1 MAKAKKSVMVQI
13 PSSAIKNEVTIEW
26 GGYEIC
32 VTRTI
37 TLPKMLEFVANA
49 AESCFGDDGSFIPE
63 IMDFAVKSN
72 IISMYTNIKLP
83 KDLKKQY
90 ELLYMTNLCEEVVKQ
105 INNQQIT
112 EILNSVASKV
122 KYNADSR
129 VNQAHA
135 EIRKIAEGF
144 AETKERLDILT
155 GFFSD
160 ADIREVVEKFANMDE
175 KAFVR
180 EYAATLQHNKI
191 DTAEEAVPVTSIF
204 GKPEV
209 DA

>member
-1 MAKAKKSVMVQI
+1 MAKAKKSVMIQI
-13 PSSAIKNEVTIEW
+13 PSSEIENEVVIEW

-32 VTRTI
+32 ITRTI
-37 TLPKMLEFVANA
+37 SLPKMLEFVANA

-83 KDLKKQY
+83 KDVKKQY

-105 INNQQIT
+105 VNNQQIN

-129 VNQAHA
+129 VNAAHA
-135 EIRKIAEGF
+135 EIRRIADGF
-144 AETKERLDILT
+144 AETKSRLDTLT
-155 GFFSD
+155 EYFSD
-160 ADIREVVEKFANMDE
+160 TDLREVVEKFVNMDE
-175 KAFVR
+175 RAFAR
-180 EYAATLQHNKI
+180 EYAAIFKN
-191 DTAEEAVPVTSIF
+191 AEDVEHAEVSSASIF
-204 GKPEV
+204 GEPEV
-209 DA
+209 NG

>member
-1 MAKAKKSVMVQI
+1 MAKAKKSVMIQI
-13 PSSAIKNEVTIEW
+13 PSRSIENETVIEW

-32 VTRTI
+32 ITRTI

-83 KDLKKQY
+83 KDLKRQY

-160 ADIREVVEKFANMDE
+160 ADIRAVVEKFANMDE
-175 KAFVR
+175 KTFVR
-180 EYAATLQHNKI
+180 EYAATLM
-191 DTAEEAVPVTSIF
+191 DTKPVQTTIETNLF
-204 GKPEV
+204 GNPEV

>member
-1 MAKAKKSVMVQI
+1 MAKAKKNVMIQI
-13 PSSAIKNEVTIEW
+13 PSSAIENEVVIEW

-32 VTRTI
+32 VTRAI
-37 TLPKMLEFVANA
+37 SLPKMLEFVANA

-72 IISMYTNIKLP
+72 IISMYTNVKLP

-105 INNQQIT
+105 INNQQIN
-112 EILNSVASKV
+112 EILNAVASKV

-129 VNQAHA
+129 VNVAHA

-144 AETKERLDILT
+144 SETKNRLDMLT
-155 GFFSD
+155 GYFSD
-160 ADIREVVEKFANMDE
+160 ADIRAVVEKFSNMDE
-175 KAFVR
+175 RAFAR
-180 EYAATLQHNKI
+180 EYAATLQNVNNNTQPV
-191 DTAEEAVPVTSIF
+191 DTSAPIIF
-204 GKPEV
+204 GEPEV